1 MKITVV
7 RGSIKH
13 NDRVYKIGES
23 LDLNEKGALAIIQSG
38 IAEEFVQPVA
48 QEEPEVEE
56 VEEAEEVVEEAVKAE
71 PSLDWT
77 RKELNDYARE
87 HGVEEPEKLGNK
99 KDVLKAIK

>member
-1 MKITVV
+1 MKITVK

-13 NDRVYKIGES
+13 NDRVYKLGES

-56 VEEAEEVVEEAVKAE
+56 VEAEEVVEEAVKAE